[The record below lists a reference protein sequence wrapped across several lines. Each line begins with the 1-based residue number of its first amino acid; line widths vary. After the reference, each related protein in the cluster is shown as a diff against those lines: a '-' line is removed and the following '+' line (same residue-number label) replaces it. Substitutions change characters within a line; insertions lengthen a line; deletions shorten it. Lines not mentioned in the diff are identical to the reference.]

1 MSVRTVGNLPVEMTS
16 FVGRRE
22 DLTHAKN
29 LLASARLLTLTGMGG
44 VGKTRFALR
53 LAGEIRRNFSD
64 GVWLVE
70 LADLRQGELL
80 AQTIS
85 SVLGLR
91 DESTDPVGFLTE
103 HLRER
108 RLLLILDN
116 CEHLTTAC
124 AELITRLLRSA
135 PALKILATS
144 RHILGVEGEQVF
156 PVPPLSQESATG
168 LSEAMLLFEER
179 ASAAD
184 PRFRIT
190 DDNRE
195 AVARISRALE
205 GLPLAVELAAANVRT
220 FSPAEIAERLQ
231 DSELLTATE
240 QTRPSRHR
248 TLDAAVDWSYGLCTP
263 HERHVWEQLAIF
275 SGGFTV
281 ETADGVCLPF
291 DPGSSVVGAL
301 IGLVDKSIIIRIKSS
316 HGTQGRYRM
325 LQPVRQFAMEKL
337 ALSPDAPD
345 VKRRHRDY
353 FLRLARRGISDY
365 CSSRDVEW
373 YSTTQTE
380 QANIREALAF
390 SLSDPAEPLIA
401 LAMATAL
408 RPFWEQSGSVLEG
421 YHWLRR
427 ILDRVVEP
435 SPERATGLVAAS
447 ILAFLVEQTEDARTL
462 LREYRELTAQQPSDE
477 LAVTALF
484 ASALE
489 ASADDD
495 IQKAFEQAEK
505 AVELGIDRENPGLV
519 AEAMA
524 LSALFAFIT
533 EHEHAEHIALRFVHF
548 TERHDAHLLKAIALY
563 PLGAVRWRKG
573 DVASA
578 TALMSEAIRLYQMF
592 EHPGMVAVCIEG
604 LAWSAAASKPDRAA
618 LLLGAAKSI
627 WQYSQMRLAQAA
639 VQQVTS
645 IVEAELRQKLGNHTF
660 EQIHDKG
667 QELSFEESVAL
678 ALGSE
683 TDREPKGKGS
693 STRAGLTRREQQIAA
708 LVADGL
714 TNREIATKLVISQ
727 RTVDAHVEHIRTK
740 LGFRSRTQIVRWLD
754 TAERPD

>member
-1 MSVRTVGNLPVEMTS
+1 MSVRAVGNLPAEMTS

-22 DLTHAKN
+22 DLTQAKN
-29 LLASARLLTLTGMGG
+29 LLASTRLLTLTGMGG

-70 LADLRQGELL
+70 LADLRQGGLL
-80 AQTIS
+80 APTIS
-85 SVLGLR
+85 SVLGIR
-91 DESTDPVGFLTE
+91 DESKDPVGFLTE
-103 HLRER
+103 HLRDR
-108 RLLLILDN
+108 RLLLVLDN
-116 CEHLTTAC
+116 CEHLTHAC
-124 AELITRLLRSA
+124 AELISGLLRSS
-135 PALKILATS
+135 PTLKILATS

-156 PVPPLSQESATG
+156 PVPPLAHESATG

-195 AVARISRALE
+195 AVATIARALE

-231 DSELLTATE
+231 DSEVLTATE

-248 TLDAAVDWSYGLCTP
+248 TLDAAVDWSYRLCTP
-263 HERHVWEQLAIF
+263 HERHVWEQLAVF

-281 ETADGVCLPF
+281 ETADGVCLPRE
-291 DPGSSVVGAL
+291 PGASVVGAL
-301 IGLVDKSIIIRIKSS
+301 IGLVDKSIIVRINGP

-325 LQPVRQFAMEKL
+325 LEPVRQYGMEKL
-337 ALSPDAPD
+337 TSSPDASA
-345 VKRRHRDY
+345 VRQRHRDY
-353 FLRLARRGISDY
+353 FFRLAQRGISDY
-365 CSSRDVEW
+365 CSTRDVEW
-373 YSTTQTE
+373 YATTQTE

-390 SLSDPAEPLIA
+390 SLSDPGEPLVA

-421 YHWLRR
+421 YQWLRR
-427 ILDRVVEP
+427 ILERVTD
-435 SPERATGLVAAS
+435 SSLERATGLVAAS

-462 LREYRELTAQQPSDE
+462 LREYRELTAQPPSHE
-477 LAVTALF
+477 LTVTALF

-489 ASADDD
+489 AYADDD
-495 IQKAFEQAEK
+495 IQKAFDEAER
-505 AVELGIDRENPGLV
+505 AVALGIDRENPGPV

-524 LSALFAFIT
+524 LSALCAFVS
-533 EHEHAEHIALRFVHF
+533 EREDAEHITGRFVHF
-548 TERHDAHLLKAIALY
+548 AERHEAHLLKAIALY

-592 EHPGMVAVCIEG
+592 EHPGMVAVCIDG
-604 LAWSAAASKPDRAA
+604 LAWSAAASEPDRAA
-618 LLLGAAKSI
+618 MLLGAAKSI

-639 VQQVTS
+639 LQQVTS
-645 IVEAELRQKLGNHTF
+645 IVERELRQELGNPTF
-660 EQIHDKG
+660 EQMYAKG
-667 QELSFEESVAL
+667 EALTFDESVAL

-683 TDREPKGKGS
+683 TDRKPKGKGS
-693 STRAGLTRREQQIAA
+693 AARAGLTRREQQIAA

-727 RTVDAHVEHIRTK
+727 RTVDAHVEHILTK

-754 TAERPD
+754 TPEQPD

>member
-103 HLRER
+103 HLR
-108 RLLLILDN
+108 
-116 CEHLTTAC
+116 
-124 AELITRLLRSA
+124 
-135 PALKILATS
+135 
-144 RHILGVEGEQVF
+144 
-156 PVPPLSQESATG
+156 
-168 LSEAMLLFEER
+168 
-179 ASAAD
+179 
-184 PRFRIT
+184 
-190 DDNRE
+190 
-195 AVARISRALE
+195 
-205 GLPLAVELAAANVRT
+205 
-220 FSPAEIAERLQ
+220 
-231 DSELLTATE
+231 
-240 QTRPSRHR
+240 
-248 TLDAAVDWSYGLCTP
+248 
-263 HERHVWEQLAIF
+263 
-275 SGGFTV
+275 
-281 ETADGVCLPF
+281 
-291 DPGSSVVGAL
+291 
-301 IGLVDKSIIIRIKSS
+301 
-316 HGTQGRYRM
+316 
-325 LQPVRQFAMEKL
+325 
-337 ALSPDAPD
+337 
-345 VKRRHRDY
+345 
-353 FLRLARRGISDY
+353 ARR
-365 CSSRDVEW
+365 
-373 YSTTQTE
+373 
-380 QANIREALAF
+380 
-390 SLSDPAEPLIA
+390 
-401 LAMATAL
+401 
-408 RPFWEQSGSVLEG
+408 
-421 YHWLRR
+421 
-427 ILDRVVEP
+427 
-435 SPERATGLVAAS
+435 
-447 ILAFLVEQTEDARTL
+447 
-462 LREYRELTAQQPSDE
+462 
-477 LAVTALF
+477 
-484 ASALE
+484 
-489 ASADDD
+489 
-495 IQKAFEQAEK
+495 
-505 AVELGIDRENPGLV
+505 
-519 AEAMA
+519 

-533 EHEHAEHIALRFVHF
+533 EHEHAEQIALCFVHF

-627 WQYSQMRLAQAA
+627 LQYSQMRLAQAA

-645 IVEAELRQKLGNHTF
+645 IVEADLRQKLGNHTF

-667 QELSFEESVAL
+667 QELSYDESVAL
-678 ALGSE
+678 ALRSGI
-683 TDREPKGKGS
+683 DREPQGKES

-714 TNREIATKLVISQ
+714 TNREIATKPVISQ
-727 RTVDAHVEHIRTK
+727 RTVDAHVEHILTK

>member
-1 MSVRTVGNLPVEMTS
+1 MSVHPVGNLPVEMTS

-53 LAGEIRRNFSD
+53 LGSEIRRNFSD

-70 LADLRQGELL
+70 LADLGQDELL

-85 SVLGLR
+85 SSLGLR
-91 DESTDPVGFLTE
+91 DEPTDPVGLLTG

-116 CEHLTTAC
+116 CEHLINAC

-135 PALKILATS
+135 PTLKIMATS

-156 PVPPLSQESATG
+156 PLPPLSQASMAG
-168 LSEAMLLFEER
+168 PSEAMLLFEER

-190 DDNRE
+190 DENRD
-195 AVARISRALE
+195 AVARIAQALE

-220 FSPAEIAERLQ
+220 FSPAEIAVRLQ
-231 DSELLTATE
+231 GGEVLTATE

-248 TLDAAVDWSYGLCTP
+248 TLDAAVDWSYRLCTP
-263 HERHVWEQLAIF
+263 YERRVWEQLAVF

-281 ETADGVCLPF
+281 ETADGVCLPSA
-291 DPGSSVVGAL
+291 PESSILGAL
-301 IGLVDKSIIIRIKSS
+301 IGLIDKSIIVRIN
-316 HGTQGRYRM
+316 GPYGIQGRYRM
-325 LQPVRQFAMEKL
+325 LEPVRQYAMEKL
-337 ALSPDAPD
+337 ASTPDAPT
-345 VKRRHRDY
+345 VRHRHLTY
-353 FLRLARRGISDY
+353 FFRLAQRGMSDY
-365 CSSRDVEW
+365 CSRGDVDW
-373 YSTTQTE
+373 YATTKTE

-390 SLSDPAEPLIA
+390 SLSDPGEPRIA
-401 LAMATAL
+401 MKMAAAL
-408 RPFWEQSGSVLEG
+408 RPFWQQSGSVLEG

-427 ILDRVVEP
+427 ILDRLIEP
-435 SPERATGLVAAS
+435 SLERAEGLVTAS
-447 ILAFLVEQTEDARTL
+447 ILAFLVEQTDEARAL
-462 LREYRELTAQQPSDE
+462 LSEYRELTERQSFRE
-477 LAVTALF
+477 LTVTALF

-489 ASADDD
+489 ASADDNLP
-495 IQKAFEQAEK
+495 KAFELAEN
-505 AVELGIDRENPGLV
+505 AVERGLDRENPGLV
-519 AEAMA
+519 AESMA
-524 LSALFAFIT
+524 LAALYAFISD
-533 EHEHAEHIALRFVHF
+533 HEHAEQVALRFVHF
-548 TERHDAHLLKAIALY
+548 TERHDAHLLRAVALY

-573 DVASA
+573 DIASA

-604 LAWSAAASKPDRAA
+604 LAWSAAATNPVRAA
-618 LLLGAAKSI
+618 LLLGAAKST
-627 WQYSQMRLAQAA
+627 WLHSQIGLAQAA
-639 VQQVTS
+639 VQQVTRV
-645 IVEAELRQKLGNHTF
+645 IERDLRQKLGNRHF
-660 EQIHDKG
+660 EQLHEKG
-667 QELSFEESVAL
+667 QALSFDESVAL

-683 TDREPKGKGS
+683 ITSKPKRREKASGAS
-693 STRAGLTRREQQIAA
+693 LTQREQQIAT

-714 TNREIATKLVISQ
+714 TNREIAVKLVISQ
-727 RTVDAHVEHIRTK
+727 RTVDAHVEHILTK

-754 TAERPD
+754 QAK